1 MDANDESV
9 EKAQEV
15 IIIVICFKVATKAK
29 TKAVPLH
36 AMKALGGRGGIAPT
50 HTRPWH

>member
-15 IIIVICFKVATKAK
+15 IIIVICFKVLKLRLKLSHCT
-29 TKAVPLH
+29 P
-36 AMKALGGRGGIAPT
+36 
-50 HTRPWH
+50 